1 MLTKKGQLIKTRL
14 ISTDPVLVYFQ
25 LNNEHCLIARHG
37 LNFFA
42 DAVPGMTITVSGD
55 YNKRGQF
62 VAREYCVLGKT
73 RLMIDF
79 DLSLYPSRRK
89 GRDFHASK

>member
-1 MLTKKGQLIKTRL
+1 MITKRGQLKKSRL
-14 ISTDPVLVYFQ
+14 ISVDPPLVYFQ

-42 DAVPGMTITVSGD
+42 DVAPGMTVVVSGS

-62 VAREYCVLGKT
+62 VARDYGVLGKT
-73 RLMIDF
+73 KVMIDYE
-79 DLSLYPSRRK
+79 LSPYPAKKRGS
-89 GRDFHASK
+89 DFYASK